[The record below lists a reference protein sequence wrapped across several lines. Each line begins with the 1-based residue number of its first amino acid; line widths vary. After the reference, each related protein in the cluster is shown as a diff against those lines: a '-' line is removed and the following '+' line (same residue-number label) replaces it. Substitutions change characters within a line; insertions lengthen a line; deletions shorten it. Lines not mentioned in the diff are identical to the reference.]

1 MKDILITSSVLILAI
16 LLLRFLFRGSIARRA
31 QYALWLL
38 VALRLL
44 IPVNLPAMEHNV
56 LSAAKQTE
64 AVRNIEA
71 LRGVDSIEHMA
82 SGAVEGF
89 ERSKIMPDRP
99 VTVAENV
106 APERFERMQATL
118 KVRDVIEPLWV
129 AGMAAMAL
137 WFLTANL
144 RFARKLRRTRVPM
157 DGVES
162 RYPVYLCD
170 DIPSPCLFGLFRPAI
185 YVTSEAARDKNR
197 LRCVLAHEETH
208 ARHLDPLW
216 SLLRSVCLV
225 VYWFNPLVWLAA
237 WCSKADCELACDEG
251 ALARLGEPER
261 VPYGE
266 ALLSLIPVRRGGNP
280 MLTATTMTAGKRQ
293 MKERI
298 QRIAEH
304 KRPVAVALVLVLS
317 LTGVACAAT
326 FTGAKPEEETPLRW
340 DGDRDSVGSVSIRSA
355 GQEYIAE
362 EPESIGQLLDI
373 IGGVVFTRGG
383 DANAPGAQSLAATI
397 RYRDGTEERVT
408 FPCWERGGV
417 TYDAGADSVQR
428 FAPFFA
434 DWPEPSETAPAE
446 IDPGALFSAIAGDYW
461 FLSGAG
467 GWHSELYLN
476 EDGSFVGAHMDGDA
490 DVTYYCDFHG
500 RFGDVR
506 RIDDTTYA
514 MRLLELATQQ
524 SDGEDLGEE
533 DGVHYIGSIP
543 YGMENTEE
551 FLVYLPDTPVSS
563 LSEEFRSWYDRGFS
577 WAAPVGDTLDTVG
590 LCNASQQYGW
600 FPAKLIGTDDVSR
613 LRAAIESVY
622 TADTSGNYAPISLWL
637 YPAYGESAVES
648 VDNVD
653 ARLIANYAFYMHYLF
668 DRTDV
673 SLEPADLPW
682 LNTNVIELR
691 LPSSGDR
698 LLFWEGENYVR
709 WLDRSSD
716 ERGFRLVYP
725 DDTVAGDLMR
735 DWYDEAEMYALR
747 GGNSF
752 NAVIPD
758 RGQTYL
764 EAAQEYCERSAEIPL
779 KASDGSAYKYTFVR
793 PTVGAADE
801 ETAHFRASGLIDENT
816 WCFFLTTVFVPENER
831 ARNYSMAGNTG
842 DYTGS
847 DPDVPEGAYEYY
859 RCGYAHHEPE
869 GWRCEIVGTGW

>member
-16 LLLRFLFRGSIARRA
+16 LLIRFLFRSTIARRI

-44 IPVNLPAMEHNV
+44 IPANLPAIEHNV
-56 LSAAKQTE
+56 LSAAERTE
-64 AVRNIEA
+64 TVQNIEA
-71 LRGVDSIEHMA
+71 LRGVESIEHTA
-82 SGAVEGF
+82 SGAVEGY
-89 ERSKIMPDRP
+89 ERYRLVPDTP
-99 VTVAENV
+99 VTVAEDV
-106 APERFERMQATL
+106 APERFERMQTTL

-129 AGMAAMAL
+129 AGMIAMAL
-137 WFLTANL
+137 WFLAANL
-144 RFARKLRRTRVPM
+144 LFDRRLRCTRVPLR
-157 DGVES
+157 GVES
-162 RYPVYLCD
+162 KYPVYLCD
-170 DIPSPCLFGLFRPAI
+170 DIPSPCLFGLIRPAI
-185 YVTSEAARDKNR
+185 YVTSEAAKDEDR
-197 LRCVLAHEETH
+197 LRCVIAHEETH

-216 SLLRSVCLV
+216 SLLRGLCLA
-225 VYWFNPLVWLAA
+225 VYWFDPLVWLAA
-237 WCSKADCELACDEG
+237 YCSRADCELACDEG
-251 ALARLGEPER
+251 ALARLGESER
-261 VPYGE
+261 VPYGKT
-266 ALLSLIPVRRGGNP
+266 LLALIPVRHGGSP
-280 MLTATTMTAGKRQ
+280 MLAATTMAAGKRQ
-293 MKERI
+293 MKDRI
-298 QRIAEH
+298 TRIAEH
-304 KRPVAVALVLVLS
+304 KRPVAIALVVALTLC
-317 LTGVACAAT
+317 GIACAAT
-326 FTGAKPEEETPLRW
+326 FTGTERHADAEAQAP
-340 DGDRDSVGSVSIRSA
+340 A
-355 GQEYIAE
+355 AE
-362 EPESIGQLLDI
+362 EIAVPADEL
-373 IGGVVFTRGG
+373 T
-383 DANAPGAQSLAATI
+383 A
-397 RYRDGTEERVT
+397 DGTLM
-408 FPCWERGGV
+408 
-417 TYDAGADSVQR
+417 
-428 FAPFFA
+428 
-434 DWPEPSETAPAE
+434 PA
-446 IDPGALFSAIAGDYW
+446 ALFSSIAGDYW

-506 RIDDTTYA
+506 QVDDFTYA
-514 MRLLELATQQ
+514 MRPLELTTAQTN
-524 SDGEDLGEE
+524 GEDLGEQ
-533 DGVHYIGSIP
+533 DSVHYIGSIP
-543 YGMENTEE
+543 YGMEDTEE
-551 FLVYLPDTPVSS
+551 FLVYLPGTPVSA
-563 LSEEFRSWYDRGFS
+563 LSEEFRSWYDTGFS

-637 YPAYGESAVES
+637 SPAYGESAVES

-816 WCFFLTTVFVPENER
+816 WCFFQTTVFVPENER